1 MRIIEQIGV
10 HYFEFGVCLLDDRA
24 GNRVRAI
31 ETFRQSHP
39 DMIISD
45 ILQEWLKGR
54 GRRPETWSTLLA
66 CLHNTRLCALADNLE
81 NVLDGVQEDPIT
93 QGNAISSPIVTS
105 CYYFSMT
112 SIDYTSPGVVDKE
125 EFHHVIS
132 LVELLQQNITEI
144 EQSFINIMQTF
155 GAIANHFTSERL
167 FNFCDVLLE

>member
-10 HYFEFGVCLLDDRA
+10 HYFQFGVCLLDDRA
-24 GNRVRAI
+24 GNRVRGI

-39 DMIISD
+39 DRIISD

-66 CLHNTRLCALADNLE
+66 CLHNTRLCALADDLE

-93 QGNAISSPIVTS
+93 PGNAISSIIVTS

-112 SIDYTSPGVVDKE
+112 SIDSPGVVDKE
-125 EFHHVIS
+125 EFHYVIG
-132 LVELLQQNITEI
+132 LVELLQQNITGI
-144 EQSFINIMQTF
+144 EHS
-155 GAIANHFTSERL
+155 FTSEVISNSLKRL
-167 FNFCDVLLE
+167 HDVY